1 MTKGENV
8 RLLKERME
16 EIRRLQSE
24 SKGDMGTLSQWL
36 ERCRQEITAMEIDC
50 QYPYPC
56 LEECYCQTNGMR
68 GDEVLSPL

>member
-24 SKGDMGTLSQWL
+24 SKGDMETLSRWL
-36 ERCRQEITAMEIDC
+36 ERCRREVKVMEADC
-50 QYPYPC
+50 QYPYAC
-56 LEECYCQTNGMR
+56 NEECYCYENGMR
-68 GDEVLSPL
+68 GDNE